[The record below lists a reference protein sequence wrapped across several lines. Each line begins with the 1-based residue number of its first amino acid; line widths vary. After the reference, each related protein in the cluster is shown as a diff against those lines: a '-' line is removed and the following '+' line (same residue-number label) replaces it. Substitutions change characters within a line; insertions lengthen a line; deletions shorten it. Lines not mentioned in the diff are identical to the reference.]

1 MTLAPRFRSS
11 INKRELVIFLL
22 LLPSLIGLAVFYV
35 VPFGISVYFAMIDN
49 AVSRQ
54 FVGFSNLIDTWNNQA
69 FAIAVNNTLVFMLV
83 SIPLNM
89 ALALGLALGLSPF
102 RAWLR
107 RFLTVFFLLPLVIPS
122 GSMIF
127 FWQRLISLNG
137 MLNRVFFAASPTDWL
152 NSEYAM
158 IFVIAIFIWKNVG
171 FNMILFQA
179 GLDFIPKEYYEFAE
193 MEGAGAF
200 KRFRIVTLTY
210 LGPTFLLV
218 FILSVVNS
226 FKVFREIYLLTGT
239 HPNLSIYMLQH
250 FLNNQFEALNYQ
262 RMASASFFVFG
273 FIFVLVLVLYRVQE
287 RQTYV

>member
-1 MTLAPRFRSS
+1 M
-11 INKRELVIFLL
+11 L
-22 LLPSLIGLAVFYV
+22 LLPSLIGLSMFYI
-35 VPFGISVYFAMIDN
+35 VPFGISVYFASIDN

-54 FVGFSNLIDTWNNQA
+54 FVGLANLIDTWNNQA
-69 FAIAVNNTLVFMLV
+69 FAIAVRNTVTFMVV
-83 SIPLNM
+83 SIPLIM
-89 ALALGLALGLSPF
+89 AFALILALSLKPIKAG
-102 RAWLR
+102 LR
-107 RFLTVFFLLPLVIPS
+107 RFLLVFFLLPLVIPS

-127 FWQRLISLNG
+127 VWQRLIAVNG
-137 MLNRVFFAASPTDWL
+137 MINRVFFPTNPTDWL
-152 NSEYAM
+152 NSEFAM

-179 GLDFIPKEYYEFAE
+179 GLDFIPKDYYESAE
-193 MEGAGAF
+193 IEGATKF
-200 KRFRIVTLTY
+200 QRFRIVTLTY

-273 FIFVLVLVLYRVQE
+273 FMFVLVLLLYKIQQ

>member
-1 MTLAPRFRSS
+1 MTFTRKPLSS
-11 INKRELVIFLL
+11 EIVIFLL
-22 LLPSLIGLAVFYV
+22 LLPSLVGLAVFYI
-35 VPFGISVYFAMIDN
+35 VPFGISVYFALIDN

-54 FVGFSNLIDTWNNQA
+54 FVGLANLIDTWNNHA
-69 FAIAVNNTLVFMLV
+69 FAIAVQNTLVFMAV

-89 ALALGLALGLSPF
+89 ALALALALGLGPI

-107 RFLTVFFLLPLVIPS
+107 RILLVFFLLPLVIPS

-137 MLNRVFFAASPTDWL
+137 MLNRVFFAANPVDWL
-152 NSEYAM
+152 NSDYAM
-158 IFVIAIFIWKNVG
+158 IFVIVIFIWKNVG

-179 GLDFIPKEYYEFAE
+179 GLDFIPKEYYEFAQ
-193 MEGAGAF
+193 MEGAGVLS
-200 KRFRIVTLTY
+200 RFRIVTLIY

-239 HPNLSIYMLQH
+239 HPHLSIYMLQH

-273 FIFVLVLVLYRVQE
+273 FIFVLVLVLYRIQQ
-287 RQTYV
+287 RQT

>member
-1 MTLAPRFRSS
+1 MSLAYRSKYN
-11 INKRELVIFLL
+11 INKREIAVFLL
-22 LLPSLIGLAVFYV
+22 LLPSLAGLAVFYI
-35 VPFGISVYFAMIDN
+35 VPFGISVYFALIDN

-54 FVGFSNLIDTWNNQA
+54 FVGLANLVDTWNNQA
-69 FAIAVNNTLVFMLV
+69 FAIATRNTLVFMAV
-83 SIPLNM
+83 SIPLNI
-89 ALALGLALGLSPF
+89 ALALGLALGLGPI

-107 RFLTVFFLLPLVIPS
+107 RFLIVFFLLPLVIPS

-127 FWQRLISLNG
+127 FWQRLISING
-137 MLNRVFFAASPTDWL
+137 MLNRAFFSSSPTDWL
-152 NSEYAM
+152 NSDYAM

-193 MEGAGAF
+193 IEGAGAF
-200 KRFRIVTLTY
+200 GRFRIVTLTY

-273 FIFVLVLVLYRVQE
+273 FVFVLVLLLYRVQE

>member
-1 MTLAPRFRSS
+1 MTSPKKLR
-11 INKRELVIFLL
+11 IGYLKRELAVFML
-22 LLPSLIGLAVFYV
+22 LLPSLVGLAMFYI
-35 VPFGISVYFAMIDN
+35 VPFGISVYFASIDN

-54 FVGFSNLIDTWNNQA
+54 FVGIANLIDTWNNVA
-69 FAIAVNNTLVFMLV
+69 FAIAVRNTVLFMLV
-83 SIPLNM
+83 SIPLIM
-89 ALALGLALGLSPF
+89 AFALVLALSLKPIKAG
-102 RAWLR
+102 LR
-107 RFLTVFFLLPLVIPS
+107 RFLLVFFLLPLVIPS
-122 GSMIF
+122 GSMVF
-127 FWQRLISLNG
+127 FWQRLIAING
-137 MLNRVFFAASPTDWL
+137 MLNRVFFAADPTDWL
-152 NSEYAM
+152 NSGYAM

-179 GLDFIPKEYYEFAE
+179 GLDFIPKSYYECAAI
-193 MEGAGAF
+193 EGAGPL
-200 KRFRIVTLTY
+200 KRFRIVTLVY

-273 FIFVLVLVLYRVQE
+273 FMFVLVLVLYKIQQ